1 MKLSNSVIM
10 PSINSPQFVIYL
22 ASQIL
27 KAYVQ
32 SIYCSLTSF
41 ACFCASCAKFGMFSD

>member
-32 SIYCSLTSF
+32 SILLSNKLRV
-41 ACFCASCAKFGMFSD
+41 FCASCAKFGMFSD